1 MPLNYSFTY
10 SLLFQGKLESQ
21 GKFTDFSK
29 KELQSL
35 NILNEDKVENKKSSA
50 AAEVVE
56 MMNGKNIDQSNLL
69 KTLTTNK
76 VEETRETQ
84 ELIAKGKMKSS
95 IFLDTF
101 VAGTRISYWFQHFC
115 VFLSL
120 KLYVVDL
127 ITGYH
132 SGKCA

>member
-95 IFLDTF
+95 IFFRYFCSGNSHFLLVSTF
-101 VAGTRISYWFQHFC
+101 LCFFIAQAIRCGSDYW
-115 VFLSL
+115 LSFW
-120 KLYVVDL
+120 
-127 ITGYH
+127 
-132 SGKCA
+132 